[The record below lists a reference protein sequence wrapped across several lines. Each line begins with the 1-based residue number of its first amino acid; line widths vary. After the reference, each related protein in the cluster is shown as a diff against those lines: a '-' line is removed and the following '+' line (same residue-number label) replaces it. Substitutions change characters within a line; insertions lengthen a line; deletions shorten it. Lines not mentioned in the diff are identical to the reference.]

1 MTPSIKGLLVQERQ
15 HLQST
20 KIINRNNNPPPSSLG
35 DDFTPCRLPIKY
47 AIHVSFI
54 KYIGKLYRYPAGKF
68 ITPLL
73 VETITFYSYIT
84 TIVIPFMFNP

>member
-47 AIHVSFI
+47 AIH
-54 KYIGKLYRYPAGKF
+54 KLYRYPAGKF